1 MMSSAS
7 PNGIDTVVA
16 IATPP
21 GRGGIGIVRISG
33 PASIVIARE
42 VLGCEPAPRR
52 AHYGPFYGP
61 DGVPLDNGVAIFF
74 AAPHSYTGEDV
85 LELHGHGSP
94 VVLDLLVSCIV
105 GRGARLARPGEFTE
119 RAFLN
124 GKMDLAQAEAVADLI
139 NSGSEQAARAALRS
153 LEGGLSSPLHA
164 MSADLSEM
172 RVLVE
177 AAIDFPEEELDVM
190 ARHDLR
196 ARVVELGASLKAL
209 LANASQ
215 GQILRDGLRVVLAG
229 APNAGKST
237 LLNTLLQADRAIVNS
252 VPGTTRDLLEHTMY
266 IDGMPVQVID
276 TAGLRDSV
284 DAVEAEG
291 MRRARQAMEQADC
304 VVLVVDDTASTSL
317 TTMRQQI
324 PDTVMTVVVYNK
336 IDISGRAP
344 GASGD
349 HIGLS
354 ALTSLGMSELRSHL
368 KQCAGYQG
376 GDASLYSAR
385 RRHID
390 AIERA
395 TVHIEIASRQL
406 DAAAP
411 ELAAEELRLA
421 QHDLGQITGEVSS
434 DDLLGQI
441 FSTFCIGK

>member
-1 MMSSAS
+1 MPNPT
-7 PNGIDTVVA
+7 PNGVDTIVA
-16 IATPP
+16 VATPP

-33 PASIVIARE
+33 PASVAMARAIV
-42 VLGCEPAPRR
+42 GNEPTPRH
-52 AHYGPFYGP
+52 AHYGPFHGP
-61 DGVPLDNGVAIFF
+61 DGAPLDNGVAIFF
-74 AAPHSYTGEDV
+74 AAPDSYTGEDV

-94 VVLDLLVSCIV
+94 VVLDLLVSSIV

-124 GKMDLAQAEAVADLI
+124 DKMDLVQAEAVADLI

-153 LEGGLSSPLHA
+153 LEGGLSSPLHTV
-164 MSADLSEM
+164 SAELAEL
-172 RVLVE
+172 RVLME
-177 AAIDFPEEELDVM
+177 AAIDFPEEELDVI

-196 ARVVELGASLKAL
+196 ARAAELGASLKAL

-229 APNAGKST
+229 APNAGKSS
-237 LLNTLLQADRAIVNS
+237 LLNALLQADRAIVNA
-252 VPGTTRDLLEHTMY
+252 VPGTTRDLLEHTMH

-304 VVLVVDDTASTSL
+304 VLLVVDDTTL
-317 TTMRQQI
+317 TPLETLRQQI
-324 PDTVMTVVVYNK
+324 PATVMTVVVYNK

-344 GASGD
+344 GAGGD
-349 HIGLS
+349 HIALS
-354 ALTSLGMSELRSHL
+354 ALTSRGVAELRLHL

-390 AIERA
+390 AIQRA
-395 TVHIEIASRQL
+395 TAHIEDALGQL
-406 DAAAP
+406 GAVAAA

-421 QHDLGQITGEVSS
+421 QHELGQITGEVSS

>member
-7 PNGIDTVVA
+7 PKGADTVVA
-16 IATPP
+16 VATPP

-33 PASIVIARE
+33 PASIAIARDI
-42 VLGCEPAPRR
+42 LGCEPTPRR
-52 AHYGPFYGP
+52 AHYGSFNGP
-61 DGVPLDNGVAIFF
+61 DGAPLDNGVAVFF
-74 AAPHSYTGEDV
+74 AAPNSYTGEDV

-124 GKMDLAQAEAVADLI
+124 DKMDLVQAEAVADLI

-153 LEGGLSSPLHA
+153 LDGGLSSPLHA
-164 MSADLSEM
+164 VSAELSEL
-172 RVLVE
+172 RVLME
-177 AAIDFPEEELDVM
+177 AAIDFPEEELDVI

-196 ARVVELGASLKAL
+196 ARTAELGASLRAL
-209 LANASQ
+209 LASASQ

-229 APNAGKST
+229 APNAGKSS
-237 LLNTLLQADRAIVNS
+237 LLNALLQADRAIVNA
-252 VPGTTRDLLEHTMY
+252 VPGTTRDLLEHTMH

-304 VVLVVDDTASTSL
+304 VVLVADDTALTSL
-317 TTMRQQI
+317 ETLRQQI
-324 PDTVMTVVVYNK
+324 PDAVMTVVVYNK

-344 GASGD
+344 GAGVD
-349 HIGLS
+349 YIALS
-354 ALTSLGMSELRSHL
+354 ALTSLGVPELRSHL

-376 GDASLYSAR
+376 GDASVYSAR
-385 RRHID
+385 RRHVD

-395 TVHIEIASRQL
+395 TAHIEIASGQL
-406 DAAAP
+406 GAAAP

-421 QHDLGQITGEVSS
+421 QHDLGQITGEFSS
-434 DDLLGQI
+434 EDLLGQI